1 MNNEEIELEHIRLEL
16 LHRRKE
22 NVKIIH
28 HLRHFVDQW
37 FCFKNGYITKGN
49 KAAWGKIIFK
59 EYVSEGVLKL
69 LEKYTEDDLLRM
81 KGKNRLIVDKE
92 HIIPLKL
99 IAKKLLE
106 LHSNPSIAEIE
117 TILIENVIFATIT
130 RVEDKLLSKQ
140 DMPTEYFDSGHELF
154 NDCFA
159 RYTKAGVKLYE
170 KKEGEFLELNPMRL
184 QFSAR

>member
-1 MNNEEIELEHIRLEL
+1 MNNIEIELEHIRLEL

-22 NVKIIH
+22 NVKVIN

-92 HIIPLKL
+92 HIIPLNL
-99 IAKKLLE
+99 VAKKLLE
-106 LHSNPSIAEIE
+106 LPTNPSIAEIE
-117 TILIENVIFATIT
+117 TILKENVKYATIT
-130 RVEDKLLSKQ
+130 KDEDKLLSKQ
-140 DMPTEYFDSGHELF
+140 DMPTEYFDSVHKLY

-159 RYTKAGVKLYE
+159 RYKKIGVKLI
-170 KKEGEFLELNPMRL
+170 KKNNASTL
-184 QFSAR
+184 